1 MSHSSVVSLS
11 KALLS
16 LRWET
21 TLSRRSTLTSHD
33 SNAFELVVVVVLS
46 PCRAQ
51 VCTANRSTGGV
62 AGGGEAVRP
71 GSDTA
76 HLQMEMKYQKQSI
89 SRSWTVSRQR
99 IQRCFLG
106 GDRWPTL
113 SRFDVHRWKL
123 LLLHLRNKTTTC
135 LSIWWSKPGPP
146 RWKMRTLNLRLKF

>member
-21 TLSRRSTLTSHD
+21 TLSRRSTMMSHD
-33 SNAFELVVVVVLS
+33 SSAFELVRGGSS
-46 PCRAQ
+46 PCCAQ
-51 VCTANRSTGGV
+51 VCAANRSTGGV

-106 GDRWPTL
+106 GTGDPRSATSTSIGGNYCCFTSVTRQL
-113 SRFDVHRWKL
+113 HAFRFDYLSPVHQDGKCA
-123 LLLHLRNKTTTC
+123 H
-135 LSIWWSKPGPP
+135 
-146 RWKMRTLNLRLKF
+146 